1 MSTYTGAEINNKG
14 MVLYLDAANKK
25 SYPGT
30 GSTFYD
36 ISGNSNNATLY
47 NSPTFTNERGGCF
60 TFDNINT
67 LFQINNL
74 DLETLGVTR
83 YYTVIFGVQKKF
95 YGTGGNNVGN
105 SCVLF
110 ASATG
115 YTEGWRIIESNT
127 GTPGAAF
134 TGAATYQFGTPGAS
148 SSAAYVT
155 DTVANQFSICA
166 FTVNNTVATGFIN
179 GVTGTPA
186 TFSAYVPGTA
196 QGTIG
201 QQGFGVGSFA
211 GLFGFMM
218 IYNRALSSTE
228 IYNNYLMIKELRG
241 L

>member
-1 MSTYTGAEINNKG
+1 MSTYSGAEISNKG
-14 MVLYLDAANKK
+14 MILYLDAANKK
-25 SYPGT
+25 SYPGSGT
-30 GSTFYD
+30 TFYD
-36 ISGNSNNATLY
+36 VSGNGNNASIA

-67 LFQINNL
+67 LFTINNL
-74 DLETLGVTR
+74 NLETLGVTR
-83 YYTVIFGVQKKF
+83 YYTVMFGVQKKF
-95 YGTGGNNVGN
+95 YGTGGNNFCD
-105 SCVLF
+105 SSILL
-110 ASATG
+110 ASTTG
-115 YTEGWRIIESNT
+115 FTTGWRITESNT

-134 TGAATYQFGTPGAS
+134 TSAHTYQFGTPGAS

-155 DTVANQFSICA
+155 DTVANRFSICA

-186 TFSAYVPGTA
+186 TFSSYVTGTN

-201 QQGFGVGSFA
+201 QGGFGVGSFA

-228 IYNNYLMIKELRG
+228 IYNNYLMLKELRG